1 MAEDRP
7 HNAQDGRCR
16 YTLGA
21 ARCPAPGVVRVG
33 QWWVCSLHE
42 CWAEDPADPALQE
55 EGRAALRLQQERHG
69 LGPAEPEAG
78 VGGPVGGRAEAW
90 RAMDQ
95 ALGGALEQAREARR
109 AKIRRL
115 AEDHFRRLVR
125 EQQAAGLEPVE
136 ARRRAVG
143 EVAVT
148 AIEQR
153 WGSGR

>member
-1 MAEDRP
+1 
-7 HNAQDGRCR
+7 
-16 YTLGA
+16 
-21 ARCPAPGVVRVG
+21 
-33 QWWVCSLHE
+33 
-42 CWAEDPADPALQE
+42 
-55 EGRAALRLQQERHG
+55 
-69 LGPAEPEAG
+69 
-78 VGGPVGGRAEAW
+78 
-90 RAMDQ
+90 MDQ